1 MPSINGLT
9 LIPDIT
15 GGGKDNKSDLYPK
28 DLKEIAVYVTNTDA
42 NPVKV
47 SFASDQGSD
56 RIWKRVISDTYRD
69 KPSPKTSEV
78 GEKPNKKSEPSLASA
93 FKSVK
98 KKESQDPNTGGDRRI
113 KKIAVTPMDLL
124 RADSLNDVI
133 PLGFLMIHSDLE
145 KLSKGTEGTGSSA
158 AGLTAAGLLA
168 ASVGAMSGSFNMDP
182 AMAAIIQDPAIQ
194 AKLKEDPEVFE
205 IIKTS
210 TMTYISAFYSN
221 VLKQFG
227 VMELPK
233 GGKDP
238 ISILSGTLGALTG
251 GVGSAVGAALGGI
264 VTQVEAAI
272 VMTGDTIKQGSA
284 IVQED
289 PDIKE
294 IHRQGMKT
302 YLSAYYASI
311 LKQFGI
317 ATMPVVTG
325 NGAIDFL
332 NGTLS
337 VVGALLGEAGTAV
350 GAAFGGITTQV
361 ASAVSSVGAVIDAQ
375 KEIWEEED
383 IKEIHRTGT
392 KQYLSAYYASILKQ
406 FGIATLPESTGN
418 KALDFINGVLSVVG
432 AAGGALGQAVG
443 AGSAAAASQVNQV
456 DAMSKSIEAA
466 QVELNERDDV
476 QEIHLEGTKAY
487 LSAFY
492 AYVLSQMGVSD
503 LDADIDFANKPLSSL
518 SKFLSGITKSFGTA
532 SGNAYAAKESL
543 KIMTD
548 ALRNLVGGDD
558 LKSDTEIDSIR
569 RTYTR
574 QILSAY
580 YANVLH
586 DMGYDEVNDS
596 EDTSFLGALKGWITK
611 AKTSSGEVKGASNIL
626 SAIEHL
632 LDASDL
638 KSDPDILSIRKEN
651 TEAALSAYYAKVLSK
666 MGLKAEDVNEK
677 AGLGIFGAF
686 KKLLT
691 GESGFSVDASAFEKK
706 LLSMTDMEDL
716 KSNADILALR
726 KDNSKLLLDAYY
738 AKLLSG
744 LGVSEGDV
752 NPSGSG
758 LLGKFKKLLTGSS
771 SYSVDISSME
781 KILRESLDIRKITGD
796 AELDSLKRKHA
807 STLLDTY
814 AAKVDAGL
822 QNSSVQD
829 TVISTSYF
837 KDLFDLNRNEKASI
851 TTAKVTYYKN
861 MVSRYTTFLSK
872 KLEEDSVWQESAEA
886 VQKSLG
892 EAFHSA
898 NINVNTE
905 LKLSSEDKA
914 GISRIQETLSSSIK
928 DTISEEVQVLRS
940 IMNLVSSISGKMST
954 MSNTTPVYMPIV
966 TNNEPELQ
974 LAQ

>member
-1 MPSINGLT
+1 
-9 LIPDIT
+9 
-15 GGGKDNKSDLYPK
+15 
-28 DLKEIAVYVTNTDA
+28 
-42 NPVKV
+42 
-47 SFASDQGSD
+47 
-56 RIWKRVISDTYRD
+56 
-69 KPSPKTSEV
+69 
-78 GEKPNKKSEPSLASA
+78 
-93 FKSVK
+93 
-98 KKESQDPNTGGDRRI
+98 
-113 KKIAVTPMDLL
+113 
-124 RADSLNDVI
+124 
-133 PLGFLMIHSDLE
+133 
-145 KLSKGTEGTGSSA
+145 
-158 AGLTAAGLLA
+158 
-168 ASVGAMSGSFNMDP
+168 
-182 AMAAIIQDPAIQ
+182 
-194 AKLKEDPEVFE
+194 
-205 IIKTS
+205 
-210 TMTYISAFYSN
+210 
-221 VLKQFG
+221 
-227 VMELPK
+227 
-233 GGKDP
+233 
-238 ISILSGTLGALTG
+238 
-251 GVGSAVGAALGGI
+251 
-264 VTQVEAAI
+264 
-272 VMTGDTIKQGSA
+272 
-284 IVQED
+284 
-289 PDIKE
+289 
-294 IHRQGMKT
+294 
-302 YLSAYYASI
+302 
-311 LKQFGI
+311 
-317 ATMPVVTG
+317 
-325 NGAIDFL
+325 
-332 NGTLS
+332 
-337 VVGALLGEAGTAV
+337 
-350 GAAFGGITTQV
+350 
-361 ASAVSSVGAVIDAQ
+361 
-375 KEIWEEED
+375 
-383 IKEIHRTGT
+383 
-392 KQYLSAYYASILKQ
+392 
-406 FGIATLPESTGN
+406 
-418 KALDFINGVLSVVG
+418 
-432 AAGGALGQAVG
+432 
-443 AGSAAAASQVNQV
+443 
-456 DAMSKSIEAA
+456 
-466 QVELNERDDV
+466 
-476 QEIHLEGTKAY
+476 
-487 LSAFY
+487 
-492 AYVLSQMGVSD
+492 
-503 LDADIDFANKPLSSL
+503 
-518 SKFLSGITKSFGTA
+518 
-532 SGNAYAAKESL
+532 
-543 KIMTD
+543 MTD

-569 RTYTR
+569 RIYTR

-611 AKTSSGEVKGASNIL
+611 AKTSSGEVQGASNIL
-626 SAIEHL
+626 STIESL

-691 GESGFSVDASAFEKK
+691 GESGFSVNVSAFEKS

-716 KSNADILALR
+716 KSDADILALR

-814 AAKVDAGL
+814 VAKVDAGL
-822 QNSSVQD
+822 QTSSVQD

-837 KDLFDLNRNEKASI
+837 KDLFDLNRNEKASV

-940 IMNLVSSISGKMST
+940 IMSLVSSISGKMNT

-966 TNNEPELQ
+966 TNNESELQ

>member
-47 SFASDQGSD
+47 SFASDQGAD
-56 RIWKRVISDTYRD
+56 RIWKRVISDAYG
-69 KPSPKTSEV
+69 K
-78 GEKPNKKSEPSLASA
+78 N
-93 FKSVK
+93 
-98 KKESQDPNTGGDRRI
+98 KESQDPNTGKDRKI
-113 KKIAVTPMDLL
+113 KKVDATPMDLL

-145 KLSKGTEGTGSSA
+145 KLSKGTGTSGA
-158 AGLTAAGLLA
+158 NVTGLTAAGLLA
-168 ASVGAMSGSFNMDP
+168 ALVGSVSSSFKMDP
-182 AMAAIIQDPAIQ
+182 AMAAFIQDPAIQ
-194 AKLKEDPEVFE
+194 AKLKEDPEVYE

-210 TMTYISAFYSN
+210 TVTYISAFYAN

-251 GVGSAVGAALGGI
+251 GVGSAVGAALGG
-264 VTQVEAAI
+264 VATQVEAAI
-272 VMTGDTIKQGSA
+272 AMTGDTIKQGSA

-325 NGAIDFL
+325 NGVIDVL
-332 NGTLS
+332 NGALS
-337 VVGALLGEAGTAV
+337 VVGAIIGEAGTAV
-350 GAAFGGITTQV
+350 GAAFGGIATQV

-456 DAMSKSIEAA
+456 DAISKSIEAA
-466 QVELNERDDV
+466 QVELNKRDDV

-569 RTYTR
+569 RIYTR

-596 EDTSFLGALKGWITK
+596 EDTSFLGVLKGWITK
-611 AKTSSGEVKGASNIL
+611 AKTSSGEVKGAANIL
-626 SAIEHL
+626 STIEPL

-691 GESGFSVDASAFEKK
+691 GESGFSVNVSAFEKS

-716 KSNADILALR
+716 KSDADILTLR

-771 SYSVDISSME
+771 SYSVDVSSME

-814 AAKVDAGL
+814 AAKVDASL
-822 QNSSVQD
+822 QTSSVQD

-940 IMNLVSSISGKMST
+940 IMNLVSSISGKMNT

>member
-47 SFASDQGSD
+47 SFASDQGAD
-56 RIWKRVISDTYRD
+56 RIWKRVISDAYG
-69 KPSPKTSEV
+69 K
-78 GEKPNKKSEPSLASA
+78 N
-93 FKSVK
+93 
-98 KKESQDPNTGGDRRI
+98 KESQDPNTGKDRKI
-113 KKIAVTPMDLL
+113 KKVDATPMDLL

-145 KLSKGTEGTGSSA
+145 KLSKGTGTSGA
-158 AGLTAAGLLA
+158 NVTGLTAAGLLA
-168 ASVGAMSGSFNMDP
+168 ALVGSVSSSFKMDP
-182 AMAAIIQDPAIQ
+182 AMAAFIQDPAIQ
-194 AKLKEDPEVFE
+194 AKLKEDPEVYE

-210 TMTYISAFYSN
+210 TVTYISAFYAN

-251 GVGSAVGAALGGI
+251 GVGSAVGAALGG
-264 VTQVEAAI
+264 VATQVEAAI
-272 VMTGDTIKQGSA
+272 AMTGDTIKQGSA

-456 DAMSKSIEAA
+456 DAISKSIEAA
-466 QVELNERDDV
+466 QVELNKRDDV

-569 RTYTR
+569 RIYTR

-596 EDTSFLGALKGWITK
+596 EDTSFLGVLKGWITK
-611 AKTSSGEVKGASNIL
+611 AKTSSGEVKGAANIL
-626 SAIEHL
+626 STIEPL

-638 KSDPDILSIRKEN
+638 KSDPDILSIRKDN

-691 GESGFSVDASAFEKK
+691 GESGFSVNVSAFEKS

-716 KSNADILALR
+716 KSDADILTLR

-771 SYSVDISSME
+771 SYSVDVSSME

-814 AAKVDAGL
+814 AAKVDASL
-822 QNSSVQD
+822 QTSSVQD

-940 IMNLVSSISGKMST
+940 IMNLVSSISGKMNT

>member
-47 SFASDQGSD
+47 SFASDQGAD
-56 RIWKRVISDTYRD
+56 RIWKRVISDAYG
-69 KPSPKTSEV
+69 K
-78 GEKPNKKSEPSLASA
+78 N
-93 FKSVK
+93 
-98 KKESQDPNTGGDRRI
+98 KESQDPNTGKDRKI
-113 KKIAVTPMDLL
+113 KKVDATPMDLL

-145 KLSKGTEGTGSSA
+145 KLSKGTGTSGA
-158 AGLTAAGLLA
+158 NVAGLTAGGLLA
-168 ASVGAMSGSFNMDP
+168 SLVGAVSGSFKMDP
-182 AMAAIIQDPAIQ
+182 AIAAIIQDPAIQ

-251 GVGSAVGAALGGI
+251 GVGSAVGAVLGG
-264 VTQVEAAI
+264 VATQVEAAI
-272 VMTGDTIKQGSA
+272 VMTWDTIKQGSA

-325 NGAIDFL
+325 NGVIDVL
-332 NGTLS
+332 NGALS
-337 VVGALLGEAGTAV
+337 VVGATLGEAGTAV
-350 GAAFGGITTQV
+350 GAVLGGITTQV

-466 QVELNERDDV
+466 QVELNKRDDV

-569 RTYTR
+569 RIYTR

-611 AKTSSGEVKGASNIL
+611 AKTSSGEVQGASNIL
-626 SAIEHL
+626 STIEPL

-651 TEAALSAYYAKVLSK
+651 TEAALSAYYAKVMSK

-691 GESGFSVDASAFEKK
+691 GESGFSVNVSAFEKS

-716 KSNADILALR
+716 KSDADILALR

-744 LGVSEGDV
+744 LGVSEKDV

-814 AAKVDAGL
+814 VAKVDASL
-822 QNSSVQD
+822 QTSSVQD

-837 KDLFDLNRNEKASI
+837 KDLFDLNRNEKASV

-940 IMNLVSSISGKMST
+940 IMSLVSSISGKMNT